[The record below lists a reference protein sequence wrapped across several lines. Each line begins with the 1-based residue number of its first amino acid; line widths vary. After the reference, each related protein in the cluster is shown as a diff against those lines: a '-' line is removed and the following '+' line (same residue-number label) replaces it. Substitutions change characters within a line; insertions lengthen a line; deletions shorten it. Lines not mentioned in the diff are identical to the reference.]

1 MNDFERDD
9 NWQREQR
16 DNILVPGFYEKYA
29 TDGRY
34 VLIDKGRFAT
44 ILQKR
49 MSVDTIVQ
57 SKDGR
62 AVAIEEKIVRW
73 PGYQYQNFCLE
84 TDSCTKPGHESQG
97 WMHYGEADYLLYCFQ
112 QTDGSLFCHLMD
124 FQLLKE
130 WFWPRAETFP
140 TFGPL
145 NTLNAT
151 TGRKVPVLEAR
162 AATKAPPFFHIKKQ
176 MVEAA

>member
-1 MNDFERDD
+1 MNDFDRDD
-9 NWQREQR
+9 KWQREQR
-16 DNILVPGFYEKYA
+16 DTILVPGFYKKYA

-44 ILQKR
+44 ILQR
-49 MSVDTIVQ
+49 RLSVDTVVQ

-73 PGYQYQNFCLE
+73 PGYRYKNFTLE
-84 TDSCTKPGHESQG
+84 TDSCTRPGRESEG
-97 WMHYGEADYLLYCFQ
+97 WMHYSEADYLLYCFQ
-112 QTDGSLFCHLMD
+112 QEDGSLDCHLMD
-124 FQLLKE
+124 FQKLKA
-130 WFWPRAETFP
+130 WFWPRVETFK

-151 TGRKVPVLEAR
+151 AGRQVPIDGAH
-162 AATKAPPFFHIKKQ
+162 KAVGGNIFHIEKER
-176 MVEAA
+176 MAA